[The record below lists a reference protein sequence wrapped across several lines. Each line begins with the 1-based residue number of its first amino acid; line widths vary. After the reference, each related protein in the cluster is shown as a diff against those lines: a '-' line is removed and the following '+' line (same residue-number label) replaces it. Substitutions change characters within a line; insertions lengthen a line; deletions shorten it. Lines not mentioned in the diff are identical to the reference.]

1 MRRYTLPQGA
11 SMSDDIGQSTAWRV
25 ARGEGMK
32 DGRPPLHGVRVL
44 DLTHFHAGPR
54 CTKLLADFGADV
66 IKIERPPDGDP
77 SRQLGPFP
85 NDTPNR
91 EASGTFLFLNTN
103 KRSVLLDLKTKA
115 GRDVC
120 LALAAGADIVVENF
134 RPGVMEALGLDYPV
148 LSALNPAVILT
159 SLSNFGQT
167 GPYRDM
173 PASELTLSA
182 MGGPM
187 NVTGYREREPLKLAG
202 NVVQYHAGSIAAYAS
217 LLALY
222 SLETAVAAGEP
233 ARGEWID
240 VSIYET
246 QAGFRD
252 RRVINLTAHAY
263 TGDTGKRTIPGSRPG
278 AGVRPCADGFVNIHA
293 SSPSRFAALLRL
305 IGRADL
311 VPLFAG
317 ISPFTMTDSDLL
329 GEIEAAYRVWL
340 LELGKHEAAALAQ
353 QHRLLAAPVNTV
365 RDLAEDQ
372 GFAARGVFETI
383 DHPVTGSLRY
393 PGRPFIMS
401 ESPRPQAERAPLLG
415 EHTGEV
421 LAQLSRLGGG
431 SSGPILP
438 LAAPPNRSGKPA
450 GKLPLDGVR
459 VLDITVVWAGPHCTQ
474 LLAEWGA
481 EVVRV
486 EPLQHIQP
494 NTRGAELRITREQAL
509 ATRGAGSLYLAYPDY
524 DPGARPWNRNPAF
537 NSHARNKRS
546 VTLDLTFE
554 EDREAFLKLIAT
566 ADVLV
571 ENNVPETIEHIHC
584 TYPELAAVNPS
595 LIMLRMPGYG
605 LDGPYKNYRS
615 FGTHMESMT
624 GHHYLRSY
632 PDLDP
637 SMTGDAFT
645 ADAAGGV
652 LGAFAVV
659 MALRYRRH
667 TGKGQQIE
675 LAQAENFLSYLA
687 EPLMDYAMNGRNTE
701 PQGNQH
707 PSHAPHNA
715 YPCRGDDR
723 WITIDVGSD
732 DEWAAV
738 AVVLDRPAWMND
750 ARFSSQP
757 GRWQHR
763 DELDPLLGAE
773 TRRWDRTEL
782 WQALLAVGVIAG
794 PVQDERDAFTCPQ
807 LRDRGFFE
815 SLTHPEAGRHDYPGL
830 TFRMANTPNH
840 LRRYPVRLGE
850 DNDYVL
856 HELLDLSSDDFGRLM
871 DRGHIGMDYPA

>member
-1 MRRYTLPQGA
+1 MDDDLGISEAPPAASGAGA
-11 SMSDDIGQSTAWRV
+11 SAGA
-25 ARGEGMK
+25 
-32 DGRPPLHGVRVL
+32 PPLTGVRVL

-66 IKIERPPDGDP
+66 IKVERPAGGDP
-77 SRQLGPFP
+77 ARALGPFP
-85 NDTPNR
+85 GDIPNL

-103 KRSVLLDLKTKA
+103 KRGITLDLKTEA
-115 GRDVC
+115 GRDIC
-120 LALAAGADIVVENF
+120 LALAARADIVVENF
-134 RPGVMEALGLDYPV
+134 RPGVMDALGLGYPV

-159 SLSNFGQT
+159 SISNFGQT
-167 GPYRDM
+167 GPYRDL

-202 NVVQYHAGSIAAYAS
+202 NVVQYHAGSVAAYAT

-222 SLETAVAAGEP
+222 AVEGARAAGEP
-233 ARGEWID
+233 AQGEWID

-263 TGDTGKRTIPGSRPG
+263 TGDTGKRGIPGSRPG

-293 SSPSRFAALLRL
+293 SSPSRFAEFLRL

-311 VPLFAG
+311 VPIFAG
-317 ISPFTMTDSDLL
+317 VSPFTATDSDLL
-329 GEIEAAYRVWL
+329 GEVEANYRVWL
-340 LELGKHEAAALAQ
+340 LDKTKHEAAALAQ
-353 QHRLLAAPVNTV
+353 RHHLLAAPVNTV
-365 RDLAEDQ
+365 RDLVEDA
-372 GFAARGVFETI
+372 GFEARGVFETV
-383 DHPVTGSLRY
+383 DHPATGPLRY

-401 ESPRPQAERAPLLG
+401 ESSRPPARRAPLLG
-415 EHTGEV
+415 EHTAEV
-421 LAQLSRLGGG
+421 LAEIGLNASGTSGSRRGLTAGADATQ
-431 SSGPILP
+431 SKATSLP
-438 LAAPPNRSGKPA
+438 LS
-450 GKLPLDGVR
+450 GVR

-481 EVVRV
+481 DVIRV

-494 NTRGAELRITREQAL
+494 NTRGAEAKITREQAL
-509 ATRGAGSLYLAYPDY
+509 ATRGSGSLYGAYPGY
-524 DPGARPWNRNPAF
+524 DPGSRPWNRAPSF

-546 VTLDLTFE
+546 VTLDLTYPE
-554 EDREAFLKLIAT
+554 GRETFLRLIAT

-571 ENNVPETIEHIHC
+571 ENNVPETIERMGC

-652 LGAFAVV
+652 MGAFGVV
-659 MALRYRRH
+659 MALRHRRL
-667 TGKGQQIE
+667 TGRGQQIE
-675 LAQAENFLSYLA
+675 LPQAENFLSYLA
-687 EPLMDYAMNGRNTE
+687 EPMLDFVMNGRNTT

-707 PSHAPHNA
+707 PSHVPHNV

-723 WITIDVGSD
+723 WIAIDVADD
-732 DEWAAV
+732 DEWTALGG
-738 AVVLDRPAWMND
+738 VLGEPDWMRRPCFGERAT
-750 ARFSSQP
+750 
-757 GRWQHR
+757 RWRHR
-763 DELDPLLGAE
+763 DELDALLVEE
-773 TRRWDRTEL
+773 TRRWERDDL
-782 WQALLAVGVIAG
+782 WRALLVAGVVSG

-815 SLTHPEAGRHDYPGL
+815 SLTHPEAGTHDYPGL
-830 TFRMANTPNH
+830 IFRMANTPNH

-856 HELLDLSSDDFGRLM
+856 HDLLDLPPEEYGRLLKN
-871 DRGHIGMDYPA
+871 GHIGMDYPA